1 MKVYLAPFLFMSVMM
16 FSFRSDARIVL
27 SNTNTVDTAVVT
39 VSKTSWVMTSFTV
52 DASADYTLSSITLSS
67 VNLDLSSNS
76 GLRGDI
82 FFKNADGSRGDWV
95 VELNAPTGGG
105 NGEAF
110 FSAAANTTLSAGTNY
125 YFALQSSSETSFQVG
140 YSDDTSTDPGSSWLF
155 GSEGYRIQEGDGG
168 AILNPTGNQ
177 VKMKIEAIPEPAVF
191 ALISLVGLG
200 MIVARRFRS

>member
-27 SNTNTVDTAVVT
+27 SNASVADEDVVT

-52 DASADYTLSSITLSS
+52 DSSTDYTLSSITLSS
-67 VNLDLSSNS
+67 VDLDLSSNS

-82 FFKNADGSRGDWV
+82 FFKKADGSRGDWV
-95 VELNAPTGGG
+95 KQLNAPTGGN

-110 FSAAANTTLSAGTNY
+110 FSAAANTTLYAGTNY
-125 YFALQSSSETSFQVG
+125 YFALQSSSETSFKVG
-140 YSDDTSTDPGSSWLF
+140 YSDDTSTDSGSSWLF
-155 GSEGYRIQEGDGG
+155 GSEGYRLQEDGTLG
-168 AILNPTGNQ
+168 SATGNQ

-200 MIVARRFRS
+200 MIVARRFRL